1 MALKDMTSIFQPQK
15 TPVGNGLA
23 GDKGLAELT
32 NAGSDL
38 NIDGTLVP
46 GTALAN
52 GKGLVNFQKSA
63 SSLNIDGK
71 PKDISDGLAKK

>member
-46 GTALAN
+46 GTALVSSAKPLSPAN
-52 GKGLVNFQKSA
+52 PFPTGVFCG
-63 SSLNIDGK
+63 
-71 PKDISDGLAKK
+71 